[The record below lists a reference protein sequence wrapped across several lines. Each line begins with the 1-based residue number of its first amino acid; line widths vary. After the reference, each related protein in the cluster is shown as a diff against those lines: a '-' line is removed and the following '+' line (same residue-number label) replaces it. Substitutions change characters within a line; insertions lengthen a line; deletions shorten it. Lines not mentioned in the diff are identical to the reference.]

1 MMCCG
6 VANAQSDDPVIMR
19 INGVPVN
26 RSEFEYSYNKNNSE
40 GVIDRKTVEEYVPMF
55 INYKL
60 KVLAAE
66 KERIDT
72 TKSFLNEFASY
83 RDQQIRPTII
93 NDEDVELEA
102 HKIYKQT
109 QERIDGNGGLFNTSH
124 ILLMLKQKAP
134 KEEQEIQKKRIDSI
148 YTALKKGANFEELA
162 RKFSQDK
169 GTAVNGGKIGMIA
182 KGQTLKEFEDVMMS
196 MKTGE
201 ISKPF
206 LSPAGYHIIKLNG
219 KQNFFPYDSMRTSI
233 MQFIEQRGLR
243 EKIIDQKLESLA
255 KQRGN
260 GTTVADVL
268 AIKQAELEQND
279 PDMKYLIQEYHDGLL
294 LYEVM
299 NKNVWGRVAS
309 DTLGLEQYFKK
320 NKKKYKWESPRFKGI
335 AYYTRSESDVDAV
348 KKAIKK
354 VDFDKWAP
362 KLRSEF
368 NSDSVLRIRVEKGIF
383 KLGDNALVDRLV
395 FKKDTVEA
403 KKDGFPY
410 TAVFGKVLKSPKEA
424 NDVRGLVVADYQ
436 DKLEADWVEQ
446 LRRTYPVVVD
456 EKVLAT
462 VNKH

>member
-6 VANAQSDDPVIMR
+6 VANAQSNDPVIMR

-102 HKIYKQT
+102 HNIYKQT

-206 LSPAGYHIIKLNG
+206 LSPAGYHK
-219 KQNFFPYDSMRTSI
+219 T
-233 MQFIEQRGLR
+233 
-243 EKIIDQKLESLA
+243 
-255 KQRGN
+255 
-260 GTTVADVL
+260 
-268 AIKQAELEQND
+268 EL
-279 PDMKYLIQEYHDGLL
+279 
-294 LYEVM
+294 
-299 NKNVWGRVAS
+299 
-309 DTLGLEQYFKK
+309 
-320 NKKKYKWESPRFKGI
+320 
-335 AYYTRSESDVDAV
+335 
-348 KKAIKK
+348 
-354 VDFDKWAP
+354 
-362 KLRSEF
+362 
-368 NSDSVLRIRVEKGIF
+368 
-383 KLGDNALVDRLV
+383 
-395 FKKDTVEA
+395 
-403 KKDGFPY
+403 
-410 TAVFGKVLKSPKEA
+410 
-424 NDVRGLVVADYQ
+424 
-436 DKLEADWVEQ
+436 
-446 LRRTYPVVVD
+446 
-456 EKVLAT
+456 
-462 VNKH
+462 